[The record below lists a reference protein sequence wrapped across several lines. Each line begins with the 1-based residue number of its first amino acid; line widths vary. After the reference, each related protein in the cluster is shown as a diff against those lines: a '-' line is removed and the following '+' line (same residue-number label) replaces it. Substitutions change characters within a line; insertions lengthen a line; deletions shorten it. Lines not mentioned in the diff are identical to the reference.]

1 MADPK
6 ERLMSAIS
14 TEELERRWKAVRE
27 AMKARGVD
35 CLIIR
40 NDESFL
46 GGNVKWFTDLPA
58 EVNYPVT
65 VIFPLEEEMTLITHG
80 PAAPAEPGPPVWAV
94 RGVKTR
100 LSSPY
105 MPSAHYTNSYDAEMA
120 VEVLKKR
127 NGATIGIVAKAFM
140 PGYFTEHLKKHL
152 SGSTFV
158 DFTEQVDQIKVIK
171 SPEEIG
177 KIKLTARLQ
186 DEAMEHVVNIIKP
199 GLRDFEIAA
208 EAQYAALM
216 KGANRFVLLV
226 GSAPKGTPAKIAPH
240 RFQNRVIQEGD
251 QISILIETNGPGG
264 LWTEL
269 SRCISIGEPSREL
282 ISAADTALEAQKLSL
297 DMIKPGADP
306 KDIWHANNVFLEKN
320 GYFPESRLY
329 AHGMGYD
336 FVERPLIRYD
346 EPMAIREGM
355 NVTVHPVAT
364 NNSVWACFTDNYIVT
379 ANGVGPCI
387 HKTPKTLIVV

>member
-6 ERLMSAIS
+6 ERLISSIS

-27 AMKARGVD
+27 VMKAGKVD
-35 CLIIR
+35 YLIIR

-65 VIFPLEEEMTLITHG
+65 VIFPVEEEMTMITHG
-80 PAAPAEPGPPVWAV
+80 PAAPAEPGPPVWAA

-105 MPSAHYTNSYDAEMA
+105 MASAHYTNSYDAEMA

-127 NGATIGIVAKAFM
+127 KGATIGLVGKAFI
-140 PGYFTEHLKKHL
+140 PGYFTEHLRKHL

-158 DFTEQVDQIKVIK
+158 DFTEQVDLIKVIK
-171 SPEEIG
+171 SPEEIE
-177 KIKLTARLQ
+177 KIKLTAKLQ

-208 EAQYAALM
+208 EAQYAALL

-226 GSAPKGTPAKIAPH
+226 GSAAKGTPAKIAPH
-240 RFQNRVIQEGD
+240 RYQNRVIQEGD
-251 QISILIETNGPGG
+251 QISILIETNGPAG

-269 SRCISIGEPSREL
+269 GRCISVGEPSREL
-282 ISAADTALEAQKLSL
+282 TSAMEVALEAQKISL

-306 KDIWHANNVFLEKN
+306 PWE
-320 GYFPESRLY
+320 GSRPE
-329 AHGMGYD
+329 D
-336 FVERPLIRYD
+336 
-346 EPMAIREGM
+346 
-355 NVTVHPVAT
+355 
-364 NNSVWACFTDNYIVT
+364 
-379 ANGVGPCI
+379 
-387 HKTPKTLIVV
+387 

>member
-1 MADPK
+1 MADPNK
-6 ERLMSAIS
+6 RLMSAIS

-27 AMKARGVD
+27 AMKAGGVEY
-35 CLIIR
+35 LIIR

-105 MPSAHYTNSYDAEMA
+105 MASAHYTNSYDAEMV

-127 NGATIGIVAKAFM
+127 KGATIGIVGKAFI

-171 SPEEIG
+171 SPEEIE

-199 GLRDFEIAA
+199 GLRDFEIGA
-208 EAQYAALM
+208 EAQYAALLR
-216 KGANRFVLLV
+216 GANRFVLLV
-226 GSAPKGTPAKIAPH
+226 GSAAQGKPAKILPH
-240 RFQNRVIQEGD
+240 RYQNRVIQEGD
-251 QISILIETNGPGG
+251 QISILIETNGPAG

-269 SRCISIGEPSREL
+269 GRCISVGEPSREL
-282 ISAADTALEAQKLSL
+282 TSAMEVALEAQKISL

-306 KDIWHANNVFLEKN
+306 KDIWHANNSFLEKN
-320 GYFPESRLY
+320 NNLNLEKVPRQTS
-329 AHGMGYD
+329 
-336 FVERPLIRYD
+336 
-346 EPMAIREGM
+346 EG
-355 NVTVHPVAT
+355 
-364 NNSVWACFTDNYIVT
+364 I
-379 ANGVGPCI
+379 
-387 HKTPKTLIVV
+387 